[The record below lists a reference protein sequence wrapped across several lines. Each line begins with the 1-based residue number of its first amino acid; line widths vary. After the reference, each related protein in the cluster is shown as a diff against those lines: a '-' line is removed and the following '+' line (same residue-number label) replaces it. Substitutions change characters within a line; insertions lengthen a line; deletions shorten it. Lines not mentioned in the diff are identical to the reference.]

1 MLLHEALKINGSKFI
16 LILFISTSH
25 SHLLCVSLMMHVY
38 SSVKRNIYETF
49 NEMFIVYIA
58 FKSKSHP
65 MGYVVGESSTF
76 LLVFMLVRFTC
87 IIGEI
92 DYFM

>member
-38 SSVKRNIYETF
+38 SSVKRNIYETI
-49 NEMFIVYIA
+49 NDLFIVYIA
-58 FKSKSHP
+58 CFKSKSHP

-76 LLVFMLVRFTC
+76 LFIFLLV
-87 IIGEI
+87 
-92 DYFM
+92 